1 MTSSTHSSDKHSP
14 HTSPRFSRR
23 STTPSLMAVQ
33 NDLYA
38 GHIPTLSLA
47 AQQQQQQQQASA
59 TANYISAASV
69 LTGVSGGG
77 GHQPSPSAPPMNV
90 VNGSNQHQQ
99 QQLITTTIT
108 SSSSNVVMPSQKST
122 NRMSA
127 PLMGT
132 NAVIVGGYGSKISSK
147 TDSTNDNSSSSYAIL
162 QNLQE
167 SPGII
172 SKEAQKREANSAAI
186 ASATSTVSTPSS
198 SSVAPPLPP
207 RKSSPGAENSITS
220 PTNGH
225 ANNGGVGGGAVQK
238 ISLPQT
244 SKSVD
249 NIAAT
254 LGDICVPKTTA
265 PPIPPH
271 NTTSSH
277 VDTLVE
283 ELRTQRI
290 TNTVVAVTTSNNTT
304 ASSNNTSNVTTLLDD
319 DIVGPA
325 ETIMGVIDTRPLEV
339 RSAAAAASA
348 NYTQL
353 QLCTTTTTTSSSM
366 MVVVN
371 SSNCNARNDSKVANN
386 ERSSSATISETP
398 KLATNQHQ
406 HQQQHQHHHQHQY
419 QHQHQQPSQP
429 LLYEN
434 ISINQK
440 VGDCTVPYENI
451 NLEYIARLMNEGY
464 SKENAITAL
473 GISRNNIEMAC
484 DILREFVAKNSV

>member
-1 MTSSTHSSDKHSP
+1 MLSKQDTGEFNIATSSLHALSNNMTSSTHSSDKHSP

-38 GHIPTLSLA
+38 GHIPTLSLVN
-47 AQQQQQQQQASA
+47 SS
-59 TANYISAASV
+59 ANYITAASAI
-69 LTGVSGGG
+69 TGV
-77 GHQPSPSAPPMNV
+77 HPPSAPPMNV
-90 VNGSNQHQQ
+90 VNGSNG
-99 QQLITTTIT
+99 TTNAISS
-108 SSSSNVVMPSQKST
+108 SSSSNSAVIVSSAASTSTAVTTPQSSQKST

-132 NAVIVGGYGSKISSK
+132 NAAAVIPGYASKMSGKS
-147 TDSTNDNSSSSYAIL
+147 DNNDNSNSSYAIL

-167 SPGII
+167 SQAII
-172 SKEAQKREANSAAI
+172 AKEAQKREANSAAV
-186 ASATSTVSTPSS
+186 A
-198 SSVAPPLPP
+198 SVAPPLPP
-207 RKSSPGAENSITS
+207 RKSSPGAENTTSSIAS
-220 PTNGH
+220 NVIASNGH
-225 ANNGGVGGGAVQK
+225 INGGGAIQK
-238 ISLPQT
+238 TPCIPPQT

-249 NIAAT
+249 NIVAT

-271 NTTSSH
+271 NTNSN

-283 ELRTQRI
+283 ELRTQRL
-290 TNTVVAVTTSNNTT
+290 T
-304 ASSNNTSNVTTLLDD
+304 NTSNTNVITLNTSASTLLDD

-325 ETIMGVIDTRPLEV
+325 ETIMGVIDTRPLEA
-339 RSAAAAASA
+339 RSSSTS
-348 NYTQL
+348 NYT
-353 QLCTTTTTTSSSM
+353 QLCTTTTT
-366 MVVVN
+366 N
-371 SSNCNARNDSKVANN
+371 SSTASL
-386 ERSSSATISETP
+386 RSELKNQSEKLIEIP
-398 KLATNQHQ
+398 KQIQNQTQQQHHQ
-406 HQQQHQHHHQHQY
+406 KQQQQHHQQQKQ
-419 QHQHQQPSQP
+419 QP

-434 ISINQK
+434 VSINQK
-440 VGDCTVPYENI
+440 GDCSVPYENI

>member
-47 AQQQQQQQQASA
+47 AQQQQQQQASA

-90 VNGSNQHQQ
+90 VNGSNQHQ

-172 SKEAQKREANSAAI
+172 SKEAQKREANSVAI
-186 ASATSTVSTPSS
+186 ASATSTVSTPSSSS

-225 ANNGGVGGGAVQK
+225 ANNGGVGGGGGGAVQK

-283 ELRTQRI
+283 ELRTQRL
-290 TNTVVAVTTSNNTT
+290 TNTVVALATANNTT
-304 ASSNNTSNVTTLLDD
+304 ASSNTSNVTTLLDD

-371 SSNCNARNDSKVANN
+371 SSNCNARSDSKVANN

-406 HQQQHQHHHQHQY
+406 QQHQHHHQH

>member
-1 MTSSTHSSDKHSP
+1 MHALSNNMTSSTHSSDKHSP

-38 GHIPTLSLA
+38 GHIPSLSLA
-47 AQQQQQQQQASA
+47 NPSVNYITAASA
-59 TANYISAASV
+59 I
-69 LTGVSGGG
+69 TGT
-77 GHQPSPSAPPMNV
+77 HSPSAPPINAL
-90 VNGSNQHQQ
+90 NGSNSSTSV
-99 QQLITTTIT
+99 ISSSASTVMASSVTSTTT
-108 SSSSNVVMPSQKST
+108 SQPQSSQKST

-132 NAVIVGGYGSKISSK
+132 NAAVIPGYASKMTGKS
-147 TDSTNDNSSSSYAIL
+147 DSNDNSNSSYAIL

-167 SPGII
+167 SQAII
-172 SKEAQKREANSAAI
+172 AKEAQKREANSAAV
-186 ASATSTVSTPSS
+186 A
-198 SSVAPPLPP
+198 SVAPPLPP
-207 RKSSPGAENSITS
+207 RKSSPGVENSLSSMAS
-220 PTNGH
+220 PNVIGSNGHTNGC
-225 ANNGGVGGGAVQK
+225 GAIQK
-238 ISLPQT
+238 TPCILPQT

-249 NIAAT
+249 NLAAS
-254 LGDICVPKTTA
+254 LGDISVPKTTA

-271 NTTSSH
+271 NTSSN

-290 TNTVVAVTTSNNTT
+290 TTSLTSNLV
-304 ASSNNTSNVTTLLDD
+304 SNNSATLLDD

-325 ETIMGVIDTRPLEV
+325 ETIMGVIDTRPLEA
-339 RSAAAAASA
+339 RSSTS
-348 NYTQL
+348 NYT
-353 QLCTTTTTTSSSM
+353 QLCTTTTTNSSS
-366 MVVVN
+366 
-371 SSNCNARNDSKVANN
+371 SSLRSELKNHN
-386 ERSSSATISETP
+386 EKLNEVP
-398 KLATNQHQ
+398 KQIQNH
-406 HQQQHQHHHQHQY
+406 HQQQHHQK
-419 QHQHQQPSQP
+419 QHQQQP

-434 ISINQK
+434 VSINQK
-440 VGDCTVPYENI
+440 GDCSVPYENI

>member
-47 AQQQQQQQQASA
+47 GQPQQQQQQAA

-69 LTGVSGGG
+69 LSSGGG
-77 GHQPSPSAPPMNV
+77 VGGGMVHQPPPSAPPMNV
-90 VNGSNQHQQ
+90 VNGGSTV
-99 QQLITTTIT
+99 QLQAATAPPTANNSSTPQ
-108 SSSSNVVMPSQKST
+108 SSSSAATVVVVASQKST

-132 NAVIVGGYGSKISSK
+132 NSVIVTGYGNKIGNK
-147 TDSTNDNSSSSYAIL
+147 TDICNDNSNSSYAIL

-167 SPGII
+167 SQAIV
-172 SKEAQKREANSAAI
+172 SKEAQKREATCVALAATGSA
-186 ASATSTVSTPSS
+186 PSS
-198 SSVAPPLPP
+198 APPLPP
-207 RKSSPGAENSITS
+207 RKSSPGADNVNVTS
-220 PTNGH
+220 PTNGPM
-225 ANNGGVGGGAVQK
+225 NGGGAMQK
-238 ISLPQT
+238 IVMPQT

-254 LGDICVPKTTA
+254 LGEICVPKTTA

-271 NTTSSH
+271 NSSH
-277 VDTLVE
+277 VDSLVDE
-283 ELRTQRI
+283 MRAQRL
-290 TNTVVAVTTSNNTT
+290 TTT
-304 ASSNNTSNVTTLLDD
+304 ATSLVATTLATTTTTNLLDD

-325 ETIMGVIDTRPLEV
+325 ETIMGVIDTRPLEA
-339 RSAAAAASA
+339 RSTIIG
-348 NYTQL
+348 NYTH
-353 QLCTTTTTTSSSM
+353 LCSNTTTGSNNTITTLASSSSTSSSSNTNCNNNLRNDLKITSNETTTTAAATPNNRTI
-366 MVVVN
+366 
-371 SSNCNARNDSKVANN
+371 AN
-386 ERSSSATISETP
+386 
-398 KLATNQHQ
+398 LQQQQHHPHNNH
-406 HQQQHQHHHQHQY
+406 HQQQHHQ
-419 QHQHQQPSQP
+419 QP

-440 VGDCTVPYENI
+440 VVVGDCTVPYENI